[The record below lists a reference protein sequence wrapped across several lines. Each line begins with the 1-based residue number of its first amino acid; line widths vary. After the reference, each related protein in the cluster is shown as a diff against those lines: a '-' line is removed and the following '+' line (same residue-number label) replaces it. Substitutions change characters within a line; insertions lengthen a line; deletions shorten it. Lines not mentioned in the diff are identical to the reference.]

1 MKTGA
6 VLKQVRI
13 NRDAGYS
20 QITVTAAYAVDE
32 YGRNIGVQVTVE
44 SEMLTSVVI
53 EGDDGNEIY
62 RSPVRRL
69 RHSVLDAFPCS
80 DGVTVRVRYLST
92 SAYTDLEYAPVT
104 MAGGGAWYGSLME
117 WPWRYYWGPVCPV
130 TIQQEEAMP
139 WERVRG
145 LGGAFIRLPE
155 CLPVISWHNAE
166 DAKVSLA
173 VFADESPADEW
184 NPERCTVRKTYYT
197 PPLLPEEVDSLR
209 SLMMAAGDI
218 TISDTYAP
226 ARLEDMT
233 VEANYGDG
241 QQLIK
246 LTFCYEL
253 R

>member
-1 MKTGA
+1 MKTGS

-13 NRDAGYS
+13 NPNAEYS
-20 QITVTAAYAVDE
+20 KITMIAAYAVDE
-32 YGRNIGVQVTVE
+32 YGRNIGVLITVE
-44 SEMLTSVVI
+44 SAMLTSVSI
-53 EGDDGNEIY
+53 DNDGGEEIY

-69 RHSVLDAFPCS
+69 RHSVLDTFPCS
-80 DGVTVRVRYLST
+80 DGVTVRVQYLATTST
-92 SAYTDLEYAPVT
+92 IDLEYSPVA
-104 MAGGGAWYGSLME
+104 MAGGTRGGSLME
-117 WPWRYYWGPVCPV
+117 WPWRYYWGQTCPV
-130 TIQQEEAMP
+130 PIRRKDALT
-139 WERVRG
+139 WEGVRRW
-145 LGGAFIRLPE
+145 GGAFIRLPE

-166 DAKVSLA
+166 DSMVSLA

-184 NPERCTVRKTYYT
+184 KPEKCTVRKTYYT

-209 SLMMAAGDI
+209 SLMMAAGGI

-226 ARLEDMT
+226 ARLEGMT

-241 QQLIK
+241 QKLIK

>member
-1 MKTGA
+1 MKTGS
-6 VLKQVRI
+6 VLAKAI
-13 NRDAGYS
+13 MNEGAGYS

-32 YGRNIGVQVTVE
+32 YGRNIGVLVTVE
-44 SEMLTSVVI
+44 SAMLTAVVI
-53 EGDDGNEIY
+53 EDDGGEEIY

-69 RHSVLDAFPCS
+69 RHSVLDAFPCR
-80 DGVTVRVRYLST
+80 DGVAVRVRYLAT

-104 MAGGGAWYGSLME
+104 IAGGTADDSLME
-117 WPWRYYWGPVCPV
+117 WPWRYYWGQTCPSI
-130 TIQQEEAMP
+130 IQQEEAMP
-139 WERVRG
+139 WERVRSF
-145 LGGAFIRLPE
+145 GGAFIRLPE

-166 DAKVSLA
+166 GTAVSLA

-184 NPERCTVRKTYYT
+184 KPEKCTVRKTYYT

-209 SLMMAAGDI
+209 SLMMAAGGI

-226 ARLEDMT
+226 ARLEEMT

-241 QQLIK
+241 QKLIK